1 MKFSIK
7 VLMAMLLFC
16 LPFAITSCGSD
27 DDDEPTGP
35 KTYTYEWTLSNA
47 SMSNGSIA
55 EQQAAVNAQI
65 AVNAVLVKA
74 FQSLGTVNSEKQ
86 TLAIVGGDEKAND
99 NNVKSKYYGVA
110 SEISA
115 AATGMPDNA
124 RITIKRGGTKV
135 IDNEKLK

>member
-27 DDDEPTGP
+27 DDDDDKGP

-47 SMSNGSIA
+47 TVSNGSIS
-55 EQQAAVNAQI
+55 EQQAALNAQI
-65 AVNAVLVKA
+65 AVNAILVKT
-74 FQSLGTVNSEKQ
+74 FQILGTVNSDKQ
-86 TLAIVGGDEKAND
+86 TLTVTGGEEKAND
-99 NNVKSKYYGVA
+99 NKVKSAYYGVA

-124 RITIKRGGTKV
+124 RITIKRDRTKV